1 MGSELTSLGGVRVP
15 STSNRQRTF
24 LSGEKPCA
32 FSMSSAPSLFLSR
45 NVQQKCYCKVH
56 SRVKRRIKIS
66 NLHNGEKN
74 ASAISCSAKTNK
86 IKYKMNFQ
94 LYK

>member
-45 NVQQKCYCKVH
+45 NFQQKCYCKVH
-56 SRVKRRIKIS
+56 SRVKKRIKIYIM
-66 NLHNGEKN
+66 EKKCIRYQLQCKN
-74 ASAISCSAKTNK
+74 QQNK
-86 IKYKMNFQ
+86 I
-94 LYK
+94 

>member
-66 NLHNGEKN
+66 NLHNGEKKCIRYQLQCKN
-74 ASAISCSAKTNK
+74 QQNK
-86 IKYKMNFQ
+86 I
-94 LYK
+94 